1 MQTLNSR
8 LSSCRSLRG
17 GGGGSVWLGACSDG
31 LGDEVA
37 GGDAAGRGLRLF
49 LPDGAFAAGWA
60 VRALYQGPETLL
72 Q

>member
-8 LSSCRSLRG
+8 LSSGRSLR
-17 GGGGSVWLGACSDG
+17 GGSVWLGACSDG